1 MFAAG
6 PGTIT
11 AVVHLMNAEKR
22 LWRIVDHQTR
32 QSNLA
37 IGNVVVDA
45 LGEQI
50 FTGLIYFHSLDCST
64 SRQLGDDM
72 VALGICIRIR
82 GVRDLKCESS

>member
-50 FTGLIYFHSLDCST
+50 FSGLNTCTASIARILVNSAMIW
-64 SRQLGDDM
+64 SRSAFVSKS
-72 VALGICIRIR
+72 VACVI
-82 GVRDLKCESS
+82 